1 MAPLTQSQIAGIHKE
16 LLPILSN
23 DEAKTSFGV
32 GAYKAFLGAHPE
44 YIQYFSKLN
53 GLTIDNVFESEGIKY
68 YGRTLVDEIVKMLT
82 AGADDEKLKQVLHDS
97 GKAHTARNID
107 NATFMVSKLFMFLK
121 RVSEMRLARGLY
133 GPFPIF
139 AQSGLPVFV
148 DYFNKSLT
156 VPENQTAMEAFLN
169 HVFPNI
175 SKDL

>member
-1 MAPLTQSQIAGIHKE
+1 MAPLTESQIAGIHEE
-16 LLPILSN
+16 LLPHICS

-44 YIQYFSKLN
+44 YIQHFSKLN

-82 AGADDEKLKQVLHDS
+82 AGADDEKLQQLLHDS

-107 NATFMVSKLFMFLK
+107 NAKFM
-121 RVSEMRLARGLY
+121 
-133 GPFPIF
+133 
-139 AQSGLPVFV
+139 SGLPVFV
-148 DYFNKSLT
+148 DYFNRSLT
-156 VPENQTAMEAFLN
+156 VPENQIAMEAFLN

>member
-107 NATFMVSKLFMFLK
+107 NATFM
-121 RVSEMRLARGLY
+121 
-133 GPFPIF
+133 
-139 AQSGLPVFV
+139 SGLPVFV